1 MTIETRPAG
10 RTAVR
15 LTTLGLGTATLGGN
29 VRPPITNA
37 DAAAIVERAY
47 ARGIRFF
54 DTAPYYGYGRSERLV
69 GDTLRGRSDWVLS
82 TKAGRLLRPRT
93 EPQAAGDQWIDPLP
107 FEHVYDYSYDGVM
120 RSFEDSLQRLGLDH
134 IDLLLLHDIGS
145 DTHGAETNAELFPIA
160 MQGGYKALAELRA
173 SGAVKAIG
181 IGVNEWQVL
190 VEAMQHGDWDTFL
203 LAGRYTLLE
212 QESLHTLLPLCE
224 RAGTSIIVGGPFNSG
239 ILAGRDT
246 WNYSRAPQPIIDRVR
261 RIAAVCDAHGVALP
275 AAALAFPLGHA
286 SVASV
291 IPGPRSAAEV
301 DQIVDWFE
309 AEIPASLW
317 SDLKTEGLIDPAAPV
332 PA

>member
-1 MTIETRPAG
+1 ME
-10 RTAVR
+10 
-15 LTTLGLGTATLGGN
+15 
-29 VRPPITNA
+29 
-37 DAAAIVERAY
+37 
-47 ARGIRFF
+47 
-54 DTAPYYGYGRSERLV
+54 
-69 GDTLRGRSDWVLS
+69 
-82 TKAGRLLRPRT
+82 
-93 EPQAAGDQWIDPLP
+93 
-107 FEHVYDYSYDGVM
+107 
-120 RSFEDSLQRLGLDH
+120 
-134 IDLLLLHDIGS
+134 
-145 DTHGAETNAELFPIA
+145 
-160 MQGGYKALAELRA
+160 GGYKALDELRT

-246 WNYSRAPQPIIDRVR
+246 WNYSRAPQPIIDKVR

-301 DQIVDWFE
+301 DEIVDWFE
-309 AEIPASLW
+309 AEIPPSLW

>member
-1 MTIETRPAG
+1 MQTRRIG
-10 RTAVR
+10 RTDLEV
-15 LTTLGLGTATLGGN
+15 TTLSFGAAGIGNLYRPISRDDAEATLA
-29 VRPPITNA
+29 VA
-37 DAAAIVERAY
+37 WDA
-47 ARGIRFF
+47 GIRYF
-54 DTAPYYGYGRSERLV
+54 DTAPRYGHGLSEHRLGEFLRSQPRETYV
-69 GDTLRGRSDWVLS
+69 IS
-82 TKAGRLLRPRT
+82 TKVGRLLTPVP
-93 EPQAAGDQWIDPLP
+93 ENEVPDYGFDDPLP
-107 FEHVYDYSYDGVM
+107 FRADYDYSYDGVM

-145 DTHGAETNAELFPIA
+145 DTHGAEKNAELFPIA

-212 QESLHTLLPLCE
+212 QELLHTLLPLCE
-224 RAGTSIIVGGPFNSG
+224 SAGTSIIVGGPFNSG

-309 AEIPASLW
+309 TEIPASLW
-317 SDLKTEGLIDPAAPV
+317 SDLKTEGLIDQAAPV

>member
-47 ARGIRFF
+47 ERGIRFF

-69 GDTLRGRSDWVLS
+69 GDTLRGRSDW
-82 TKAGRLLRPRT
+82 K
-93 EPQAAGDQWIDPLP
+93 PQAAGDQWIDPLP

-145 DTHGAETNAELFPIA
+145 DTHGAEKNAELFPIA

-246 WNYSRAPQPIIDRVR
+246 WNYSRAPQPIIDKVR

-301 DQIVDWFE
+301 DEIVDWFE
-309 AEIPASLW
+309 AEIPPSLW

>member
-47 ARGIRFF
+47 ERGIRFF
-54 DTAPYYGYGRSERLV
+54 DTAPYYGYGRSERLA
-69 GDTLRGRSDWVLS
+69 GDTLRGRSGWVLS

-93 EPQAAGDQWIDPLP
+93 EPQEAGDQWVAPLP

-145 DTHGAETNAELFPIA
+145 DTHGAEKNAELFPIA

-246 WNYSRAPQPIIDRVR
+246 WNYSRAPQPIIDKVR

-301 DQIVDWFE
+301 DEIVDWFE
-309 AEIPASLW
+309 AEIPTSLW